1 MKHKVH
7 VASSNKTKYSL
18 DFIVSLLHKNFYSAQ
33 RSSNLINHSGDQ
45 NNSFTELYSLKM
57 VYINPPKLSK
67 IFLVDVTRIIWI

>member
-67 IFLVDVTRIIWI
+67 IFVVDFTRII